1 MSTASSLKQ
10 NLGSRSAKTKA
21 LPYRAPPLAKALSTP
36 ADTANFCS
44 PQKKRENFKLATQSE
59 ALEKKVAALEKE
71 SGVLKDENKACKK
84 ELTAL
89 KAKVEMEKEL
99 LNDEKKACRKEVSAL
114 KATLEDKLVAQGKEE
129 ADGSID
135 NQVKQGG
142 GADAGDAK
150 AGPGQE

>member
-1 MSTASSLKQ
+1 M
-10 NLGSRSAKTKA
+10 
-21 LPYRAPPLAKALSTP
+21 
-36 ADTANFCS
+36 

-71 SGVLKDENKACKK
+71 RGVLKDKNKK

-89 KAKVEMEKEL
+89 RAKV
-99 LNDEKKACRKEVSAL
+99 KKGAL

-142 GADAGDAK
+142 GADAGDANRPAK
-150 AGPGQE
+150 AGPDQE